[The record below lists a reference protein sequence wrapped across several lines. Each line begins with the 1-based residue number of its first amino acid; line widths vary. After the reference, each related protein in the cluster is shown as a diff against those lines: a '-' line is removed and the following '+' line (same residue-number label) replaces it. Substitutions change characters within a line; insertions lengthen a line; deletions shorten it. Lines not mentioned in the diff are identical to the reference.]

1 MGRDVFQPKQSDP
14 EEMIWRNSRL
24 MTVTL
29 RLLNEWVLFV
39 LDRSWAWDLRS
50 LLVGMILEVDADV
63 ALPRAKGGLG
73 PQLLP

>member
-24 MTVTL
+24 MTVIL
-29 RLLNEWVLFV
+29 HLLNEWVLFV

-73 PQLLP
+73 PQLLH